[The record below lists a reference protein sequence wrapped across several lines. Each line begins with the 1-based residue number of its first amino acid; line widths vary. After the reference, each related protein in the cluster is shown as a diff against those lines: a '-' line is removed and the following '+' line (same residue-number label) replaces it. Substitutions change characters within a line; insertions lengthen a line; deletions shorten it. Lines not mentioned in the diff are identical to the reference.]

1 MATQPKVTNAAAIAA
16 AKAQQAAAQAAVTS
30 AQTNLAAA
38 KAAAPTKAGAAI
50 LAQGGGADAARYTA
64 LASTIS
70 GALKDL
76 SVESQTKTEQDILN
90 TAEQRLAG
98 VNVPA
103 PVYDT
108 TDTTLQSAYDLLY
121 AEFARYGLTSL
132 VEPLKGLI
140 TENISPAELTLRLQQ
155 TPAYQQR
162 FSANKDRIAKG
173 LTALTPAEYIGL
185 EDQYQNVM
193 RNYGLPE
200 SYWAK
205 DSLGTQA
212 GFNQLIAN
220 DVSNTEL
227 EDRIA
232 TAQNRVINAAPE
244 IKQALK
250 QFYPNIT
257 DGDILAYSLDPTK
270 AITDIKRKIT
280 AAEIGGA
287 ALAQGLQTDVTRAQD
302 LVAAGIDKAAAQ
314 QGYQTIAEVTPRG
327 SQLAAI
333 YGFEPYTQTTAEQ
346 EVFNLAGS
354 AEAAK
359 KRKKLI
365 ETEKAT
371 FGGSAGTASSGAL
384 SRDRAYS
391 SQSYREPGAG
401 AY

>member
-1 MATQPKVTNAAAIAA
+1 MPAKVTSSPTKVVTTSGGSKTVGAATPKTTPKTTPV
-16 AKAQQAAAQAAVTS
+16 AKKPTTKTTTPVTTPTTTTPVDTATDNLSIIQQILDAQAAQQALAAQQASAAQAAY
-30 AQTNLAAA
+30 A
-38 KAAAPTKAGAAI
+38 K
-50 LAQGGGADAARYTA
+50 
-64 LASTIS
+64 
-70 GALKDL
+70 
-76 SVESQTKTEQDILN
+76 
-90 TAEQRLAG
+90 EQR
-98 VNVPA
+98 
-103 PVYDT
+103 
-108 TDTTLQSAYDLLY
+108 QSAYDLLVN
-121 AEFARYGLTSL
+121 EFNKYGLGTL

-140 TENISPAELTLRLQQ
+140 TENVSPAEFSIRLQQ

-173 LTALTPAEYIGL
+173 LAALSPAEYIAM
-185 EDQYQNVM
+185 EDQYQNIM

-200 SYWAK
+200 SYYSK
-205 DSLGTQA
+205 DSMGTQS
-212 GFNQLIAN
+212 GFNQLLAN
-220 DVSNTEL
+220 DVSAAEL
-227 EDRIA
+227 EDRIS
-232 TAQNRVINAAPE
+232 TAQSRVVNAAPE
-244 IKQALK
+244 VKQALK
-250 QFYPNIT
+250 TFYPNIT

-270 AITDIKRKIT
+270 ALTDIKRKVT

-302 LVAAGIDKAAAQ
+302 LAAAGVDRAAAR
-314 QGYQTIAEVTPRG
+314 QGYADIASIQPRG

-359 KRKKLI
+359 KRKKLV

-371 FGGSAGTASSGAL
+371 FGGSAGTASSAL
-384 SRDRAYS
+384 SRDRAYQ